1 MGSTRSGKTNKPMN
15 HPLEAIQD
23 LYDQNRFVEA
33 YRRSAEYWKPSQSV
47 EKLGLDELILGGRM
61 AARLGGL
68 RLSRRLFRMARAR
81 YPDDARAKYFGQKLW
96 TRGWKLFE
104 EVRSWENNSELENAD
119 DITQSSWLASQGVMW
134 AALRDFDRS
143 HLCMTRAKELGARES
158 WVFSCESSAL
168 GLEDR
173 WQEALKAAETSWE
186 MCPGTPYGTHSL
198 GDSLVNLRRIREA
211 AERTAAAAENCQSFE
226 VTQTACWHVCALAE
240 TAEGD
245 ERKRI
250 LMQAGELAE
259 KLKQLAPL
267 ADRETRAWFARMHL
281 DIAEL
286 KDDHG
291 AMEKWAEEV
300 RSPFHRKALENLRK
314 NPQGLRVRMPFRRA
328 MQKHDECLPT
338 SVASA
343 LAAMGTSIAA
353 EEMAAEITFG
363 GTPEWAAAEWLE
375 KRGLTVRFF
384 AVGPEIASLLLRNGF
399 AFVMTLEG
407 DANAHAVAAVG
418 LDEATG
424 TLIIHDPSM
433 LRTTEL
439 LLESVGKNE
448 TPLAPK
454 GMIAVPREQIGRLDA
469 LLNAD
474 DVAAMTARAKH
485 HRAKELSGPAAAKE
499 VVEKLAERLPGH
511 PLTRLLKAMQAVDDG
526 QVGLA
531 LAEFQELMKE
541 FSGSAFVRARLL
553 WCSRS
558 LGDTALMRRTLA
570 SVVERGVLPGI
581 QSQQTWRYPPSAY
594 VSEYADLLRVSAE
607 TRKAAEALLHRTL
620 SRENTCAQAW
630 HVLADLLWDERDL
643 EGAVLAYRI
652 AAGLAASNEHY
663 ARAYCD
669 ALGNT
674 GKQELGLQW
683 LERRVQRFGGSA
695 LATATWITWMS
706 ALEDWGHPQE
716 AINASENALEKHGD
730 SPELLG
736 FMAPFLAR
744 MGRWEQA
751 EELLRRLKD
760 AGNSEL
766 YGEAAADFYRRRG
779 ELDKALQHARARVA
793 EAPLSMYARREL
805 LRLVDKQDG
814 ATAAV
819 ELAAKWYVER
829 PGHDDLEQLYA
840 QYLEQEGGP
849 RWKRYALMRRRVRR
863 NPEDGW
869 AWRQLAFLC
878 VAEYEARDEKGQ
890 KKIERRLPGLIE
902 QCERT
907 DAEDAATM
915 RLKAEWCEV
924 RGEWEAAIEHW
935 MDSIRREPRNFYGYR
950 QVWACLARGNA
961 ARRKELWEKLAEMLL
976 SSPGQMDSAR
986 DAIFMAT
993 NRFGLAEAEAAVRA
1007 WREKRPNDPQLTEAY
1022 ADLLLGYGHGRPD
1035 AQRAMEML
1043 QPEAERFPYHAGLRF
1058 SLADAQRRLGRFEE
1072 AEQTLAEIIRRH
1084 PENSS
1089 AQVQLA
1095 RVDERHGRIE
1105 EALRVL
1111 EVAAGGDPRNVEI
1124 AEAQAR
1130 ILLRAGRRKE
1140 ARVTLDEATKKFR
1153 DHVSWRETAIGLYAE
1168 MGDEETAVRVARAGV
1183 AIFPRGAYL
1192 WFLLGR
1198 TLHQM
1203 PRFAT
1208 QGEIEANLR
1217 RSLELNTGLFMAADR
1232 LAMVLVEQRQYGQ
1245 AAEVLQKIEKRMS
1258 DPSPARGRLA
1268 WIRRAQGERE
1278 SARKE
1283 LTELVREM
1291 PWYNWGW
1298 NVLMEWWGEDQAWAE
1313 AKDVLSVTPP
1323 EQRTNIQFRRQRLML
1338 LERTDIPRVDVDE
1351 EWRQLLE
1358 DFPEEVSLHLH
1369 RYDSLLSTGRPAEAA
1384 VVLET
1389 IRPIDPESP
1398 YVLAR
1403 YAEVLATDAS
1413 RKELSI
1419 EPLMRVLFAETE
1431 ESTWPATYAWKA
1443 VKGAALGDKAYER
1456 ASERL
1461 RQGGKPTVSA
1471 LQMLAEYAAERWRTE
1486 KRALQPYWR
1495 SWFPERGA
1503 KEVVRLQKLVD
1514 AAAWPKPRY
1523 QGRLLKQLNDE
1534 GYARLVARYW
1544 RKHRDDVEGDVDAW
1558 QETARALIVLKRK
1571 RAARNLMKG
1580 WRSKNGVSMWAIA
1593 NYVNSLTGI
1602 GPGTLREV
1610 RDACRDALGGLSH
1623 DHTAKYLAHRQA
1635 EACTML
1641 GDKTALLEEWNEYR
1655 EYFSGKVEEGEWF
1668 EEGRKYLLGDV
1679 VIAGRALQED
1689 DRQMYGKMR
1698 RGFWWKAFRR
1708 RMRIEGPSVDRS
1720 GGLARWW
1727 WLIWL
1732 IILLLRALMRSP

>member
-1 MGSTRSGKTNKPMN
+1 MN
-15 HPLEAIQD
+15 HSLEAIQN
-23 LYDQNRFVEA
+23 LYDQNQFVEA
-33 YRRSAEYWKPSQSV
+33 YRQSAEYWLPSQSI
-47 EKLGLDELILGGRM
+47 EKLSLDELILGGRM

-81 YPDDARAKYFGQKLW
+81 YPEDARARYFGQKLW

-104 EVRSWENNSELENAD
+104 EVRSWEKTPELENAD

-143 HLCMTRAKELGARES
+143 HLCMARAKELGARES

-173 WQEALKAAETSWE
+173 WEDALRAAETSWE
-186 MCPGTPYGTHSL
+186 LCPGTPYATHSL
-198 GDSLVNLRRIREA
+198 GDSLVNLRRIQEA
-211 AERTAAAAENCQSFE
+211 AERTSAAAENCQSFE
-226 VTQTACWHVCALAE
+226 VVQTACWHVCALAE
-240 TAEGD
+240 TAEGE

-250 LMQAGELAE
+250 LKQAEELAE
-259 KLKQLAPL
+259 RLTQLAPL

-328 MQKHDECLPT
+328 MQKHDECLPI

-343 LAAMGTSIAA
+343 LAAMGTSIDA

-384 AVGPEIASLLLRNGF
+384 AVGPEIARQLIRNGF

-424 TLIIHDPSM
+424 TLIIHDPSL

-448 TPLAPK
+448 APLGPK
-454 GMIAVPREQIGRLDA
+454 GMIAVPREQIARLDA

-485 HRAKELSGPAAAKE
+485 HRAKELSGPTAAKE

-531 LAEFQELMKE
+531 LVEFQELMKE

-558 LGDTALMRRTLA
+558 LGDTAAMRRTLA
-570 SVVERGVLPGI
+570 SVVERGALPGI
-581 QSQQTWRYPPSAY
+581 QSQQTWRYPPGAY

-607 TRKAAEALLHRTL
+607 TRKSAEGLLHRTL

-630 HVLADLLWDERDL
+630 HVLADLLWDERDT

-652 AAGLAASNEHY
+652 AAGLATSNEHY

-674 GKQELGLQW
+674 GKQEEGLQW
-683 LERRVQRFGGSA
+683 LERRVQRFGGSS
-695 LATATWITWMS
+695 LATATWITWIN
-706 ALEDWGHPQE
+706 ALEEWGHPQE
-716 AINASENALEKHGD
+716 AINASESALEKHGD

-736 FMAPFLAR
+736 FVAPFLAR

-751 EELLRRLKD
+751 EGLLGRLKD

-779 ELDKALQHARARVA
+779 ELDRALEHARARV
-793 EAPLSMYARREL
+793 EESPLSMYARREL
-805 LRLVDKQDG
+805 LRLIDKKDG
-814 ATAAV
+814 TKAAL
-819 ELAAKWYVER
+819 ELAAKWHAER
-829 PGHDDLEQLYA
+829 PGHDELEQLYA

-849 RWKRYALMRRRVRR
+849 RWKRYGLMRRRVKR

-869 AWRQLAFLC
+869 AWRQLGFLC
-878 VAEYEARDEKGQ
+878 VAEFEASDETRK
-890 KKIERRLPGLIE
+890 KKIERRLPGLIA

-907 DAEDAATM
+907 DAEDASTI
-915 RLKAEWCEV
+915 RLKAEWCEAQG
-924 RGEWEAAIEHW
+924 RWEEATRHW
-935 MDSIRREPRNFYGYR
+935 MNSIQREPRNLYGYR
-950 QVWACLARGNA
+950 QVWACLTRGSA
-961 ARRKELWEKLAEMLL
+961 AQRRELWEKLAEMML

-986 DAIFMAT
+986 DAIFMAA
-993 NRFGLAEAEAAVRA
+993 NRFGVAEAEAAVTA
-1007 WREKRPNDPQLTEAY
+1007 WKKKRPNDPELTEAY
-1022 ADLLLGYGHGRPD
+1022 ADLLLGYGHGRSD

-1072 AEQTLAEIIRRH
+1072 AEQTLAEIVRRH

-1095 RVDERHGRIE
+1095 RVDERHGRID

-1111 EVAAGGDPRNVEI
+1111 EVAAGRDPRNVEI
-1124 AEAQAR
+1124 AEARIR
-1130 ILLRAGRRKE
+1130 ILLRAARRKE
-1140 ARVTLDEATKKFR
+1140 ARLMLDDAMKKFR
-1153 DHVSWRETAIGLYAE
+1153 ANVSWRETAIELYVE
-1168 MGDEETAVRVARAGV
+1168 MGDEETAVLVARQGV
-1183 AIFPRGAYL
+1183 AIYPRGAYL

-1198 TLHQM
+1198 TLHQL
-1203 PRFAT
+1203 PRFAA

-1217 RSLELNTGLFMAADR
+1217 RSLELNTGLFTAADR
-1232 LAMVLVEQRQYGQ
+1232 LAMVLVEQRQFGE
-1245 AAEVLQKIEKRMS
+1245 AEEVLKKIETRLS

-1283 LTELVREM
+1283 LTELLREM

-1298 NVLMEWWGEDQAWAE
+1298 NVLMEWWKEDQAWIE
-1313 AKDVLSVTPP
+1313 ARGVLSAAPP
-1323 EQRTNIQFRRQRLML
+1323 EQRTNVQFRRQRLML
-1338 LERTDIPRVDVDE
+1338 LEKADTSRAELDE
-1351 EWRQLLE
+1351 EWKQLLQ

-1384 VVLET
+1384 EVLET

-1403 YAEVLATDAS
+1403 YTEVLASDPK
-1413 RKELSI
+1413 RKEESV
-1419 EPLMRVLFAETE
+1419 ESLMRVLFAETE

-1443 VKGAALGDKAYER
+1443 VKGAALGDNAYEK
-1456 ASERL
+1456 ACERL

-1471 LQMLAEYAAERWRTE
+1471 LQVLAEYAAERWGTE
-1486 KRALQPYWR
+1486 RRSLQPYWR

-1503 KEVVRLQKLVD
+1503 KEVVGLQKLVD
-1514 AAAWPKPRY
+1514 AAAWPKHRY

-1544 RKHRDDVEGDVDAW
+1544 RKHRREVEGDVDAW
-1558 QETARALIVLKRK
+1558 QETARALIVLRRK
-1571 RAARNLMKG
+1571 RAARTLMKD
-1580 WRSKNGVSMWAIA
+1580 WRSKNGVGMWAIG

-1602 GPGTLREV
+1602 GAGTLREV

-1641 GDKTALLEEWNEYR
+1641 GDGTALLGLWKEYR
-1655 EYFSGKVEEGEWF
+1655 GYFSGKVEEGEWF
-1668 EEGRKYLLGDV
+1668 VESRKYLLGDV
-1679 VIAGRALQED
+1679 VIAARALQENN
-1689 DRQMYGKMR
+1689 RTMYGKIR
-1698 RGFWWKAFRR
+1698 RGLWWKAVRR
-1708 RMRIEGPSVDRS
+1708 RIRIEGPGVDRS

-1732 IILLLRALMRSP
+1732 IILLLRALMQSP